1 MKLISREEA
10 IKRIQKVEQEP
21 NYQHD
26 YEGWRDGLIIAENIV
41 DELPTV
47 EERKEGSWI
56 PVDSYSAYGGVE
68 EIWEAQGNPI
78 AFHYCS
84 ECKEQANANEFG
96 EELLTDYCPYCGAYM
111 KGE

>member
-1 MKLISREEA
+1 MELISREDA
-10 IKRIQKVEQEP
+10 IKCLDGNVLITEQKEAEAVKEYFEMV
-21 NYQHD
+21 
-26 YEGWRDGLIIAENIV
+26 IARLKA
-41 DELPTV
+41 LPTI

-96 EELLTDYCPYCGAYM
+96 EELLTDYCPYCGARM